1 MLIGVKA
8 IVMLA
13 VLFSA
18 TPAQAERPEGWLFRA
33 MPGFG
38 YAWDRDVM
46 CAVEGR
52 MMVGG
57 WFIGKFVTPSLLV
70 GGGLSVGANALPDE
84 GCVTNDDGLRMTLGA
99 MIGPELDWYPLD
111 RDFHVFATAGFA
123 TYDHDSMYAAY
134 GAGGTLAVGYDWTIA
149 KKENRLLFGLA
160 LQTTV
165 VRMTHDHS
173 MIMPALVMS
182 VVAD

>member
-1 MLIGVKA
+1 MQSSCRWIA
-8 IVMLA
+8 SLA
-13 VLFSA
+13 LLLA
-18 TPAQAERPEGWLFRA
+18 AGPAHAERPEGWLFRA
-33 MPGFG
+33 TPGFA

-52 MMVGG
+52 MLVGG
-57 WFIGKFVTPSLLV
+57 WFVGKFVTPSLLV
-70 GGGLSVGANALPDE
+70 GGGLSVGGNALPDD
-84 GCVTNDDGLRMTLGA
+84 GCVTNEDGLRMTMGM
-99 MIGPELDWYPLD
+99 MIGPELDWYPFD
-111 RDFHVFATAGFA
+111 RDFHVFATGGFA

-134 GAGGTLAVGYDWTIA
+134 GAGATLAVGYDWTIA
-149 KKENRLLFGLA
+149 EKDRRCLLGLA

-182 VVAD
+182 VVVD

>member
-1 MLIGVKA
+1 VNAKWVVCLGLLVPVTA
-8 IVMLA
+8 N
-13 VLFSA
+13 
-18 TPAQAERPEGWLFRA
+18 AERPAGWMFRA

-57 WFIGKFVTPSLLV
+57 WYIGKFVTPSLLV
-70 GGGLSVGANALPDE
+70 GGGLGMAVNALPDD
-84 GCVTNDDGLRMTLGA
+84 GCVTNDDGLRLT
-99 MIGPELDWYPLD
+99 IGIMMGPQLDWYPFD

-134 GAGGTLAVGYDWTIA
+134 GAGGTLAIGHDWTISR
-149 KKENRLLFGLA
+149 KENRLLFGLA
-160 LQTTV
+160 LQTSV